1 MEIGKSTASGPMPLF
16 QEYHLLMA
24 LLVIRDRG
32 PLGRKQLS
40 RDVEIGEGSVRSI
53 LKRLIRANYITT
65 ERNGNVITAEG
76 SRFMEELG
84 LEVISVRGGDISLGD
99 CDVAVLVPGAGERI
113 TDGFSQ
119 RDAAVRAGA
128 RGATTLVF
136 QDGDLIFPMDGRH
149 LNDDGIL
156 SQFRDAYERWPLKE
170 NDVIIIGTA
179 NDEKNATKGAL
190 AAALDIM

>member
-1 MEIGKSTASGPMPLF
+1 MRIGKSIASGPMPLF
-16 QEYHLLMA
+16 QDYHLLMA

-53 LKRLIRANYITT
+53 LKRLTRANYIKT
-65 ERNGNVITAEG
+65 ERKGNVITEEG
-76 SRFMEELG
+76 SRFLEELG

-99 CDVAVLVPGAGERI
+99 CDVAVLVPGTGERI

-136 QDGDLIFPMDGRH
+136 RDGNLIFPMDGRH
-149 LNDDGIL
+149 LDDDGIL
-156 SQFRDAYERWPLKE
+156 SKFSDAYERWPLEE

-179 NDEKNATKGAL
+179 DDEKNAIKGAL
-190 AAALDIM
+190 AAALVIL

>member
-113 TDGFSQ
+113 PDGFSQ

-136 QDGDLIFPMDGRH
+136 RDGGLIFPMDGRH

-156 SQFRDAYERWPLKE
+156 SQFCDAYERWPLE
-170 NDVIIIGTA
+170 EDDVIIIGTA
-179 NDEKNATKGAL
+179 DDEKNATKGAL
-190 AAALDIM
+190 AAALDIL